1 MACRNESYFH
11 RIRSE
16 TPRILVVYGRKR
28 RRNDIRFDRPGTRSD
43 NNVNSNARST
53 DAGASH
59 YLPSQPPPPHNRVK
73 DDFPNESTT
82 VDHDNYTSAIQTTA
96 DTSPNYGVDKRL
108 NKIVH
113 DPIFTSHLTLM
124 RCFSDDSID
133 PSPDPILDR
142 FCLQILHEIHHKIQW
157 LNLESSSMKRIFLA
171 ANYPNLFELGLY
183 DIEIE
188 TALSLFIGESCLD
201 SIHKNQI
208 SSLVVDIT
216 KYEKII
222 SRDDANIRLFTHIF
236 TMLSN
241 LQHLSFCPSSFWYQ
255 RLLFCNP
262 YPDIKSSTL
271 LELHICL
278 KRFSDCLYL
287 LDGHFNKLHTLHV
300 DIDTIISS
308 SDLTNNN
315 QEKLPDL
322 KRFSVYCQMP
332 TNTYNTLI
340 EPFLQ
345 RMSNLEKLCLNVI
358 CDKKTFTGGNEL
370 KQSIINHMP
379 RLERFEFYICS
390 GIAVRNRIYL
400 PSKEDIQH
408 TFRDFKDDQVIS
420 YVDYFQKDPY
430 SFCHIY
436 LYPGQLKYYYN
447 VTNNFPG
454 GLFTCVRQISLY
466 DDRPFEHEFF
476 LRIAE
481 SFPILKML
489 SLKKF

>member
-1 MACRNESYFH
+1 MKHSPVELNDLPDE
-11 RIRSE
+11 
-16 TPRILVVYGRKR
+16 ILMIILKKL
-28 RRNDIRFDRPGTRSD
+28 
-43 NNVNSNARST
+43 NNVQILYS
-53 DAGASH
+53 
-59 YLPSQPPPPHNRVK
+59 L
-73 DDFPNESTT
+73 
-82 VDHDNYTSAIQTTA
+82 I
-96 DTSPNYGVDKRL
+96 GVNKRL
-108 NKIVH
+108 NTIVH

-133 PSPDPILDR
+133 PLPDPILDR

-157 LNLESSSMKRIFLA
+157 LNLESSSMKRILLA
-171 ANYPNLFELGLY
+171 TNYPNLFGLGLY

-188 TALSLFIGESCLD
+188 TALSLVI
-201 SIHKNQI
+201 
-208 SSLVVDIT
+208 
-216 KYEKII
+216 
-222 SRDDANIRLFTHIF
+222 
-236 TMLSN
+236 
-241 LQHLSFCPSSFWYQ
+241 
-255 RLLFCNP
+255 
-262 YPDIKSSTL
+262 DIKSSTL

-287 LDGHFNKLHTLHV
+287 LDGRFNKLHTLHV

-322 KRFSVYCQMP
+322 KRFSLYCRMP

-345 RMSNLEKLCLNVI
+345 RMPNLEKLCLNVI
-358 CDKKTFTGGNEL
+358 CDKKTFTDGNEL
-370 KQSIINHMP
+370 KQNIINHMP

-390 GIAVRNRIYL
+390 GIAVRNQIYL

-420 YVDYFQKDPY
+420 YVDYFQEDPY

-436 LYPGQLKYYYN
+436 LYPDQLKYYYN

-489 SLKKF
+489 SLKNSKPQNNKLHRESKNDNQNFSIIKYPYLTNLTFYFAHDDYIEEFLVDTNICLPDNAVHLNIDYEALSRVTHNYTRDKTRINCAKLGSLCLNDRRLPNYAKDYFPLVYV